1 MKQSRLLISHYL
13 SSGALALLCLIGLG
27 LAGSATLCAQEPK
40 PETAAPMPAP
50 IPVKVMREYN
60 GIKLGM
66 KRDEVRAAL
75 GKTDIKEKEK
85 DRFVLK
91 GNNRLTAY
99 YDKDQVKVI
108 QLYFADAQSAP
119 NWADVVGD
127 AEVIQM
133 KSGAKRARRD
143 VPEEK
148 FWVSIYQNKDGS
160 ITTITISR

>member
-1 MKQSRLLISHYL
+1 MKRLRVSISHYL
-13 SSGALALLCLIGLG
+13 FVIGLALLYTTGLG
-27 LAGSATLCAQEPK
+27 FAGSAVTFAQEPK
-40 PETAAPMPAP
+40 PETTAPSAA
-50 IPVKVMREYN
+50 PVKVMRDYN

-75 GKTDIKEKEK
+75 GKMDVKEKEK
-85 DRFVLK
+85 DRFVLR
-91 GNNRLTAY
+91 GDNRLTAY
-99 YDKDQVKVI
+99 YDNDQVKVM

-119 NWADVVGD
+119 KWEDVVGD

-133 KSGAKRARRD
+133 ASGAKRARRD

-148 FWVSIYQNKDGS
+148 FWISMYQNKDGS